1 MTLFKPLQ
9 DRLLVKRIESETK
22 SAGGIIIPD
31 NAQEKPTQAEV
42 VAAGGG
48 KKLENGE
55 VRPLDVKVGD
65 KIVFSSYAGS
75 ALKIDGEEYLVL
87 KEDDVLGTLG

>member
-42 VAAGGG
+42 VAVGGG
-48 KKLENGE
+48 KKLSNGE
-55 VRPLDVKVGD
+55 VSPLEVKVGD
-65 KIVFSSYAGS
+65 KVVFSSYAGS
-75 ALKIDGEEYLVL
+75 ALKIDGDEYLVL
-87 KEDDVLGTLG
+87 KEDDVLGVLG